1 MTLLSRL
8 SCAVAGLL
16 VTTSLAVAQD
26 AGSILV
32 YNAQHVSL
40 TQEWASAF
48 TRETGI
54 KVVQRNGGDMELA
67 NQIVQ
72 EGANSPADVFLTE
85 NSPGMSLVEGAGLF
99 APVAADALALVP
111 DTFRPS
117 SGKWIGIAARSTVF
131 AYNTSLLKPEDL
143 PKSLLDLADPKWKGR
158 WAASPAGGD
167 FQAIV
172 SALLELKGEAA
183 TAAWLKAMKENA
195 KPFNGN
201 YAALKG
207 VNSGQVAGAVIYHYY
222 YYGDQAKTGENTK
235 NVALHYFRNQDPGAF
250 VSLSGA
256 GVLASS
262 KKQALAQTFVK
273 WIVGKGGQG
282 ILKTGESIEYAVAT
296 GADSNAKLPP
306 LVELQ
311 APRIEVSKLNSK
323 KVTDLMIA
331 AGLL

>member
-16 VTTSLAVAQD
+16 VTTSLVMAQD

-72 EGANSPADVFLTE
+72 EGTNSPADVFLTE

-99 APVAADALALVP
+99 APIAPDALALVP
-111 DTFRPS
+111 DGFRPA

-131 AYNTSLLKPEDL
+131 AYNSSLLKPEDL

-201 YAALKG
+201 NAALKG

>member
-99 APVAADALALVP
+99 APVAADTLALVP

-131 AYNTSLLKPEDL
+131 AYNTSLLKAEDL

-201 YAALKG
+201 NAALKG

-282 ILKTGESIEYAVAT
+282 ILKTGESLEYAVAT